1 MPNRYDLTTFSF
13 ILTSGNP
20 GTPESLLHFWNENL
34 VVKNIKYITY
44 DGNPSRKRFIDLL
57 FRNKNKEVSTLVA
70 LERLRAEMTRKTS
83 SPILTKS
90 SKKNKRWKRHIEFM
104 IANYSPISLNEDNMN
119 KLARSLILSNEP
131 NGYLMCSSTFFLKFV
146 LFLHWQKNV

>member
-20 GTPESLLHFWNENL
+20 GTPESLLHFLNENL

-90 SKKNKRWKRHIEFM
+90 SKKK
-104 IANYSPISLNEDNMN
+104 
-119 KLARSLILSNEP
+119 
-131 NGYLMCSSTFFLKFV
+131 
-146 LFLHWQKNV
+146 QKVKKAYRVYDR

>member
-20 GTPESLLHFWNENL
+20 GTPELPESLLHFLNENL

-57 FRNKNKEVSTLVA
+57 FRNKNKEVSTLVVLDA
-70 LERLRAEMTRKTS
+70 IQRLRAEMTRKTS
-83 SPILTKS
+83 SPIRTKS
-90 SKKNKRWKRHIEFM
+90 SKKTKGEKG
-104 IANYSPISLNEDNMN
+104 IS
-119 KLARSLILSNEP
+119 SL
-131 NGYLMCSSTFFLKFV
+131 
-146 LFLHWQKNV
+146 